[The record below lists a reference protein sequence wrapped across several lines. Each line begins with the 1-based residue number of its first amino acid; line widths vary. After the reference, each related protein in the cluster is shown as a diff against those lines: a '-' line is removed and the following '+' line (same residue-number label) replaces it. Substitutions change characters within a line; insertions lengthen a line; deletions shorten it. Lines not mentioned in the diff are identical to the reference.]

1 MADASHR
8 DIAIM
13 NVQHQEPSVYY
24 CYKFW
29 LSTGEVQEG
38 CTEVIVGKD
47 LWLDPNEYGWV
58 YMTIPIVGL
67 FLLVLIF
74 YALCG
79 SKSSKANAVP
89 AELDVMSEMATAP
102 QYRTAAAPP
111 YQTNPRN
118 GLYSVI
124 PMDTFETQPLTKPRI
139 YPSLPNGAS
148 RKQSTRKKMPAKAV
162 EAAEVFAAATPKK
175 AARSPSPAAST
186 SSFEEMEK

>member
-124 PMDTFETQPLTKPRI
+124 PMDTYSQQPMTKPRI
-139 YPSLPNGAS
+139 YPSLSNGAS
-148 RKQSTRKKMPAKAV
+148 RKQSTKQKIPRKSA
-162 EAAEVFAAATPKK
+162 EATELIATTPKK
-175 AARSPSPAAST
+175 VASGPSPAHST
-186 SSFEEMEK
+186 SSFEDVKK